1 MVPPAQKSPE
11 ETLKSSIDEGL
22 RARLET
28 ASLVTGQQVVQLN
41 FFPGTIKLEQ
51 TDLPHLQ
58 IPTVPSPTQQ
68 IMSSVDAAAKDL
80 PTLIKEATV
89 QQILSPENEAAIH
102 SILESAASA
111 MKSLRAD
118 AASLSQLIDGADNTL
133 ASAGQLSK
141 HLDGFVQDNREDI
154 RATVRNFREATVT
167 LNKLMEQLNQIAATN
182 RLPIRQFTEG
192 ALPDLTALIIDART
206 TVNKATAVLDSL
218 ERNPTRFIFGN
229 RMGQG
234 VELK

>member
-141 HLDGFVQDNREDI
+141 HLDGFVQDDREDI
-154 RATVRNFREATVT
+154 RATVRNFRSDSDR
-167 LNKLMEQLNQIAATN
+167 EQADRSVEPDRRDQPPANSTIHGRYFAG
-182 RLPIRQFTEG
+182 FDG
-192 ALPDLTALIIDART
+192 ADYRCADH
-206 TVNKATAVLDSL
+206 
-218 ERNPTRFIFGN
+218 
-229 RMGQG
+229 GQQG
-234 VELK
+234 DGGP